1 MHYFRR
7 IRCWLRGYHVHGS
20 VANKFRWDCPGTC
33 DDCGI
38 VGTGI
43 FDADGE

>member
-1 MHYFRR
+1 MRRYFYGW
-7 IRCWLRGYHVHGS
+7 RCWLRGYHVHGGM
-20 VANKFRWDCPGTC
+20 AKFRWDCSGTC